1 MPTDAPHLA
10 RQAAPI
16 AQLMS
21 PVLWLANKPDRFD
34 SYSAGALP
42 QDPTSLALTLNQ
54 SIFLDLLTV
63 SLSSAEMMNLLSG
76 LQCCLSAVRRQ
87 RAPKAFVTFSDTFR
101 VMQRI

>member
-34 SYSAGALP
+34 SYSAGAALQQSFGALRHLP
-42 QDPTSLALTLNQ
+42 RNY
-54 SIFLDLLTV
+54 SIIICCPFD
-63 SLSSAEMMNLLSG
+63 LSSSCFASDRN
-76 LQCCLSAVRRQ
+76 SAG
-87 RAPKAFVTFSDTFR
+87 TEG
-101 VMQRI
+101 